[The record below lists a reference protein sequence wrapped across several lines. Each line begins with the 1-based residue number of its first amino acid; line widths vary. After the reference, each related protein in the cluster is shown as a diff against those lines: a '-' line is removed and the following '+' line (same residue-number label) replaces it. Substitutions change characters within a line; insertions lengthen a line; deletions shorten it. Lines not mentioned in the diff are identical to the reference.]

1 MMNDNNVDNPRR
13 PTNAHIVEALTR
25 LADMLK
31 SDENANQDPPLL
43 SHYREI
49 PDEVAK
55 AYELLTQ
62 GAQMIHSTATKY
74 TLIGKI
80 DENEQRKLGADLL
93 SGCELLGA
101 ATHAILQDANGC
113 ARAVRRA
120 TQRATLAIL
129 LTVIQLAAAFSD
141 HTALQKNVGAQKTGA
156 VWDSCDT
163 ILDRFLPQGNR
174 NAIRRELFTW
184 TRETNDSMEEFQEMI
199 DRGPNEDVSHEEMFE
214 ELDDLFGDEN
224 DRFPAT
230 DLPVAKA
237 CLGILKCSRGT
248 MKLTLDVLEDLG
260 TRYAATHDE
269 AILEKISMVHHRA
282 RLVGEGVT
290 DLGSSMYPP
299 IFPEIHDLE
308 SQVQKQ
314 VDNILGLLDHVLG
327 TAGLPQ
333 SVNELAHVLQVA
345 VETRRHEFN
354 EAVNIANR

>member
-1 MMNDNNVDNPRR
+1 MLNEDDKRR
-13 PTNAHIVEALTR
+13 PSNAQLVEALTR

-31 SDENANQDPPLL
+31 SDVNANQDPPLL

-49 PDEVAK
+49 PDEVTK

-74 TLIGKI
+74 TLVGKI
-80 DENEQRKLGADLL
+80 DENEQKKLGADLL

-101 ATHAILQDANGC
+101 ATHAILQDSNGC

-120 TQRATLAIL
+120 TQRVTLAIL

-141 HTALQKNVGAQKTGA
+141 HTALQENVGAQKTGA
-156 VWDSCDT
+156 VWDSCDK
-163 ILDRFLPQGNR
+163 ILNRLVPQGNR

-199 DRGPNEDVSHEEMFE
+199 DRGPSEDASNDEMGEAF
-214 ELDDLFGDEN
+214 DDLFGDDD
-224 DRFPAT
+224 DRFSLS

-237 CLGILKCSRGT
+237 CLGILKCSRGA

-260 TRYAATHDE
+260 SKYAATHDE
-269 AILEKISMVHHRA
+269 TILEKISFVHHSA

-299 IFPEIHDLE
+299 LLPDTRDLE
-308 SQVQKQ
+308 SQVQKHAE
-314 VDNILGLLDHVLG
+314 NMAGLLDHVLG
-327 TAGLPQ
+327 TAGLAQ

-345 VETRRHEFN
+345 VETRRNEFN
-354 EAVNIANR
+354 QAIYEGKR